1 MGTKIASVG
10 VTQSAIKVIAF
21 CLLLDYFSAMS
32 TMTIRNIP
40 EELVDGLKK
49 AAKRHRRS
57 VNQQVLVLLEEACLG
72 KRGGANDV
80 EAELREIRE
89 LREGLRPMSLA
100 EIEAAK
106 NDGRA

>member
-1 MGTKIASVG
+1 
-10 VTQSAIKVIAF
+10 
-21 CLLLDYFSAMS
+21 MS

-49 AAKRHRRS
+49 VAKRHRRS

-72 KRGGANDV
+72 KSRGPDDV
-80 EAELREIRE
+80 EEELRAIRGM
-89 LREGLRPMSLA
+89 RHGLPVMSQA

-106 NDGRA
+106 IDGRP

>member
-1 MGTKIASVG
+1 
-10 VTQSAIKVIAF
+10 
-21 CLLLDYFSAMS
+21 MS

-40 EELVDGLKK
+40 EELVNGLKK
-49 AAKRHRRS
+49 AAKQHRRS

-72 KRGGANDV
+72 KRVGVGDV
-80 EAELREIRE
+80 EAELQEIRA
-89 LREGLRPMSLA
+89 LREGLQPMKPA